1 MTRAEL
7 IEHLAQLQHDEI
19 QRVQRIVN
27 WRTQLVPSIL
37 WSQMPDSTRD
47 VRRRAMTSVLD
58 ELERLGLLA

>member
-37 WSQMPDSTRD
+37 WLQMPDSTRD